1 MRPLLW
7 LFLGLAACVRPTEA
21 TKYVQEDD
29 EALLVP
35 ERLFQRDTALQS
47 QSLGQLLVRSLSDS
61 ALDAQL
67 NAAFA
72 ACREF
77 GVPHECAQDSG
88 SSAPEASGST
98 AKEEVQYCNRV
109 RYARHMR
116 LKYRTM
122 QTHVAHLASTGAI
135 AIPDAIP
142 SREMTDLDLQAFF
155 EQYADRQQPVVLQ
168 SPPELPPLGLPWES
182 MQQLID
188 ICFGSAVNDGPAPLK
203 LQDPAC
209 AELLSQQFRVSL
221 FMAHDYL
228 QRTSGSLPD
237 FLLPSL
243 VRLRQQQQQ
252 GTFSCPYG
260 LHLMALPLTSNVE
273 IALFRRQFEPLS
285 SRTVSSG
292 SPQEIALHADGGI
305 DHDSTSDMVFSSAHL
320 RQIPST
326 HRGDVHPHDL
336 LFVPGSLAASARA
349 SESSQDDALLLRF
362 CYADASNLNTVKEEI
377 RVEALVN
384 DDALQLLLA
393 LRSPTFDTSIPRRPV
408 PGDALWT
415 AFRTWPKE
423 TKLVKRSDL
432 LNSETGSDQLQLSR
446 RERLKLWQDDKRWD
460 RHIESLTLPVSM
472 APVVVNTTRTT
483 ATLRWQDV
491 YQPPKNDI
499 TGYGYQVEWRL
510 ESALEGAEEA
520 ADSALNVTHKQLV
533 RSAMPTQL
541 FGDDFDGKDI
551 QAVVRGLQADCV
563 YSFTVRV
570 YVGDAMG
577 LVSDRS
583 RSVHTDPP
591 SVPSEVRG
599 VPVVQAHDATCVTLQ
614 WMDPIDDGARA
625 ISFYVVAV
633 RDLSNSGDRDAL
645 ASLTAGDQIIT
656 QDEREFA
663 IEVSATTTRGLP
675 SGWRATASPMCN
687 LFPTNSYQFRMAA
700 TNSMGMG
707 IWSTHTDPMTMP
719 KPAALRAKATVPTI
733 CGIGDPAYVRFR
745 GQDQASLAEIGPSAL
760 LSDVTQQL
768 MVRHG
773 NETMLAF
780 DVWAGHYSPRL
791 FQVSS
796 EIVRAD
802 PLDASEPLRNAD
814 SVRNRL
820 VLVTRGRVPLMFK
833 VRYAQQ
839 AGALGVVIADADAD
853 SSCAS
858 AFDQSCVPGADRAR
872 GEGFAMLE
880 RHRFW
885 QQNRIPCVLLAQP
898 QARQLLSLT
907 D

>member
-1 MRPLLW
+1 MRPLVW
-7 LFLGLAACVRPTEA
+7 LLLGLAACVGPTDAAEYASEEDADTEA
-21 TKYVQEDD
+21 S
-29 EALLVP
+29 LVIP
-35 ERLFQRDTALQS
+35 EPVFQRDAALQS
-47 QSLGQLLVRSLSDS
+47 QSIGQLLVRPLSDS

-67 NAAFA
+67 NAAFT
-72 ACREF
+72 ACRKF
-77 GVPHECAQDSG
+77 GVPHESIPDSG
-88 SSAPEASGST
+88 SPPTEST
-98 AKEEVQYCNRV
+98 AKEEIQYCNRV
-109 RYARHMR
+109 RYVRHMR

-135 AIPDAIP
+135 ATPDAIS
-142 SREMTDLDLQAFF
+142 SREMKDLDLQAFF

-168 SPPELPPLGLPWES
+168 SPPELPPLGLPRES
-182 MQQLID
+182 VQPLINT
-188 ICFGSAVNDGPAPLK
+188 CFDSGVNESPAPLK

-209 AELLSQQFRVSL
+209 AELLSQQFRVPL

-243 VRLRQQQQQ
+243 VHLRHQQQ
-252 GTFSCPYG
+252 GVLSCPYG
-260 LHLMALPLTSNVE
+260 LHLMVLPLTSSVE

-292 SPQEIALHADGGI
+292 SPQEIALHANGGI
-305 DHDSTSDMVFSSAHL
+305 DHDAETVFSSAHL
-320 RQIPST
+320 QQIPMT
-326 HRGDVHPHDL
+326 HREDVHPHDL
-336 LFVPGSLAASARA
+336 LFVPGSLASSARA
-349 SESSQDDALLLRF
+349 SESSQEEALLLRF
-362 CYADASNLNTVKEEI
+362 CYADASNLNAVKEEI
-377 RVEALVN
+377 RVQALVN

-393 LRSPTFDTSIPRRPV
+393 LRSPTFDTSISRRPV
-408 PGDALWT
+408 PSDALWP

-491 YQPPKNDI
+491 YQPHKNDI

-510 ESALEGAEEA
+510 ESALEGTEDEA
-520 ADSALNVTHKQLV
+520 VDSALNVTHKQLV

-570 YVGDAMG
+570 YVGDAVG

-591 SVPSEVRG
+591 SVPSEVKG

-614 WMDPIDDGARA
+614 WMDPLDDGARA

-633 RDLSNSGDRDAL
+633 RDLSNDGNRDPL
-645 ASLTAGDQIIT
+645 ASLTTGGQATSQG
-656 QDEREFA
+656 EREFA
-663 IEVSATTTRGLP
+663 IEASATTTRGLP

-700 TNSMGMG
+700 TNSMGMSV
-707 IWSTHTDPMTMP
+707 WSARTDPMTMP
-719 KPAALRAKATVPTI
+719 KPAALPTKAPVPTI
-733 CGIGDPAYVRFR
+733 RGIGDPAYVRFR
-745 GQDQASLAEIGPSAL
+745 GQDPASLAEIGPSAL
-760 LSDVTQQL
+760 LSDVKQQL
-768 MVRHG
+768 VVRNG
-773 NETMLAF
+773 NETTVAF

-885 QQNRIPCVLLAQP
+885 MQNRIPCVLLAQP
-898 QARQLLSLT
+898 QAQQLLSLT

>member
-1 MRPLLW
+1 MKITRSLLW
-7 LFLGLAACVRPTEA
+7 VFLGLAACVNSIEA
-21 TKYVQEDD
+21 TKSDQRQDD
-29 EALLVP
+29 PEATLLP
-35 ERLFQRDTALQS
+35 ELLFLRDAVLQS
-47 QSLGQLLVRSLSDS
+47 HSLGQLLMRPLSDS
-61 ALDAQL
+61 TLDSQL

-72 ACREF
+72 ACRRL
-77 GVPHECAQDSG
+77 GIPHEYVQDSV
-88 SSAPEASGST
+88 SQ
-98 AKEEVQYCNRV
+98 AKEEIQYCNRI
-109 RYARHMR
+109 RYVRHMR

-122 QTHVAHLASTGAI
+122 QTHVAQLTSTGTLDDI
-135 AIPDAIP
+135 
-142 SREMTDLDLQAFF
+142 SSQELKDLDLQTFF
-155 EQYADRQQPVVLQ
+155 EQHADRQQPVVLQ
-168 SPPELPPLGLPWES
+168 SPSEQPHLGLPLDS
-182 MQQLID
+182 TQQFINT
-188 ICFGSAVNDGPAPLK
+188 CFGNVVNEDTVPLK
-203 LQDPAC
+203 LEEPAC
-209 AELLSQQFRVSL
+209 DELLKQQLRVPL

-228 QRTSGSLPD
+228 QRTSGSSPN

-243 VRLRQQQQQ
+243 VRLRQQQQDIL
-252 GTFSCPYG
+252 SCPYG
-260 LHLMALPLTSNVE
+260 LHLMAVPLTNDAE
-273 IALFRRQFEPLS
+273 IALFRRQFEPLA
-285 SRTVSSG
+285 SRTASNG

-305 DHDSTSDMVFSSAHL
+305 DHNDDTVFSSAHMQ
-320 RQIPST
+320 QIPRT
-326 HRGDVHPHDL
+326 HRAVVSVHDL
-336 LFVPGSLAASARA
+336 LFVPGSLAVSARVSKA
-349 SESSQDDALLLRF
+349 LSSQHDALVLRF
-362 CYADASNLNTVKEEI
+362 CYADASNFNAVKEEI

-384 DDALQLLLA
+384 DDVLQLLLA

-432 LNSETGSDQLQLSR
+432 LNSESGSDQLQLSR

-472 APVVVNTTRTT
+472 APVVMNTTRTT

-510 ESALEGAEEA
+510 ESSVAGAEESS
-520 ADSALNVTHKQLV
+520 DSALNVTHKQLV

-551 QAVVRGLQADCV
+551 QAVVRGLQADSV

-591 SVPSEVRG
+591 SVPSEIRG
-599 VPVVQAHDATCVTLQ
+599 VPVVQVHDATCVTLQ
-614 WMDPIDDGARA
+614 WMNPIDDGARA
-625 ISFYVVAV
+625 ISFFVVAV
-633 RDLSNSGDRDAL
+633 RDLSSIDDRDAL
-645 ASLTAGDQIIT
+645 APHKTGGLAAPG
-656 QDEREFA
+656 EREFA
-663 IEVSATTTRGLP
+663 IEASATTTRGLP
-675 SGWRATASPMCN
+675 SGWRATANPMCN

-700 TNSMGMG
+700 TNSMGLG
-707 IWSTHTDPMTMP
+707 VWSARTDPMAMP
-719 KPAALRAKATVPTI
+719 KPTALPAKATVPTI
-733 CGIGDPAYVRFR
+733 RGIGDPAYVRFW
-745 GQDQASLAEIGPSAL
+745 GQDQTSLAEIGRSAL
-760 LSDVTQQL
+760 LSDVKQQL
-768 MVRHG
+768 VVRND
-773 NETMLAF
+773 NETTLAF

-802 PLDASEPLRNAD
+802 PLNASEPLRNAD

-820 VLVTRGRVPLMFK
+820 VLVTRGQVPLMFK

-839 AGALGVVIADADAD
+839 AGALGVVIADVNAD

-880 RHRFW
+880 KHRFW
-885 QQNRIPCVLLAQP
+885 QQNRIPCVLVAQP
-898 QARQLLSLT
+898 QAQQLLSLT